1 MTIALLLI
9 IILLCG
15 AILYAHRKHADA
27 LTEVKNVFAS
37 MRADFNR
44 LRAKVDGGTIP
55 K

>member
-1 MTIALLLI
+1 MTYILLVV

-27 LTEVKNVFAS
+27 LEEMKNAFAS
-37 MRADFNR
+37 LRRDFNTW
-44 LRAKVDGGTIP
+44 RARDGVP